1 MKKYKSIQIKAAIL
15 MIVFSMNTLV
25 GFACS
30 VGLDKVI
37 TTSHQKEKVIG
48 AEVHVHPDGKKHIH
62 QKEEASKAN
71 VHVHAD
77 GKKHLH
83 QGKVDK
89 NDEDSQSK
97 SIANKET
104 PSNDNEGNCCS
115 GTVTK
120 FEQLDKSITQSSKI
134 FHPLFFLTHVSAF
147 YNLYNLYTSYIST
160 GIKYFV
166 RSYHPPIPNIR
177 VAIQSFQI

>member
-1 MKKYKSIQIKAAIL
+1 MKKNKSIQIKAAIL
-15 MIVFSMNTLV
+15 MIVFSLNTLI

-30 VGLDKVI
+30 VGLDKVF
-37 TTSHQKEKVIG
+37 TTNHQEEKVTN

-62 QKEEASKAN
+62 QKEEVSKTK

-83 QGKVDK
+83 QEKVHK
-89 NDEDSQSK
+89 NDEDFQSK
-97 SIANKET
+97 SIANSDT
-104 PSNDNEGNCCS
+104 PPNENEGNCCS

-120 FEQLDKSITQSSKI
+120 FEQLDKSITPSSKI
-134 FHPLFFLTHVSAF
+134 FHPIFFITHVSAF
-147 YNLYNLYTSYIST
+147 YNTYILYTSYINT

-166 RSYHPPIPNIR
+166 RSYHPPIHNIR

>member
-1 MKKYKSIQIKAAIL
+1 MKKNKSIQIKASIL
-15 MIVFSMNTLV
+15 MIVFSLNTIV

-30 VGLDKVI
+30 VGLDKVFVAN
-37 TTSHQKEKVIG
+37 HHKGKVIEG
-48 AEVHVHPDGKKHIH
+48 EVHVHPDGKKHIH
-62 QKEEASKAN
+62 QNEEAPKAN

-83 QGKVDK
+83 QEKVDK
-89 NDEDSQSK
+89 NDGDSQSK
-97 SIANKET
+97 SVANKET
-104 PSNDNEGNCCS
+104 PPNENEGNCCS

-134 FHPLFFLTHVSAF
+134 FHPVFFIINASGF
-147 YNLYNLYTSYIST
+147 YNSFNFYSSFINTDS
-160 GIKYFV
+160 KYFV